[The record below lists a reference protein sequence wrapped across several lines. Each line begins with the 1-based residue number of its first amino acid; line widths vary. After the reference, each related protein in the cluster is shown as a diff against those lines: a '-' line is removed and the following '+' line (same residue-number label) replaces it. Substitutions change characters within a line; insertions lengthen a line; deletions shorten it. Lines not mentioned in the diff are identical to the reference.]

1 MKKKKEEKTIKSDCI
16 FFKFKL
22 PKLVITKFN
31 GTHIN
36 SLLDSKLS

>member
-1 MKKKKEEKTIKSDCI
+1 MKKKKEEKTIKSDSI
-16 FFKFKL
+16 FLKFKL